1 MFILV
6 RTFYHPKFSQFA
18 YFWGAT
24 KQYVLES
31 SKYAYR
37 FLEAAL
43 ALNSF
48 ESVIRQK
55 QYPGNAQNLNLLR
68 SRLLVF
74 YGIRYLCRTY
84 PELCAHCYPPEDD
97 KDQWEELAVNVNNI
111 ISFTFH
117 SMILG
122 SAAPNFL
129 DSRYDLGTFLLPE
142 CMQRK
147 SRFLGVIIDVIQSL
161 EERHCDGR
169 RKQDGFLCSYIERR
183 SMTSAME
190 RTMFLSIKSE
200 PCDNSARLALSE
212 QDCNRLRCDSADGC
226 DNVPRQNTQF
236 EFHEDQCVFKGDFFI
251 CQEIR

>member
-6 RTFYHPKFSQFA
+6 RTFYPPNFA

-24 KQYVLES
+24 KKYVLES

-117 SMILG
+117 SIILG
-122 SAAPNFL
+122 SGAPNFL

-147 SRFLGVIIDVIQSL
+147 SRFLGV
-161 EERHCDGR
+161 
-169 RKQDGFLCSYIERR
+169 
-183 SMTSAME
+183 M
-190 RTMFLSIKSE
+190 
-200 PCDNSARLALSE
+200 
-212 QDCNRLRCDSADGC
+212 
-226 DNVPRQNTQF
+226 
-236 EFHEDQCVFKGDFFI
+236 
-251 CQEIR
+251 